1 MGIFYFPTNFVYW
14 QKVNNHDKIK
24 ENLVPKI
31 ENLRATRFK
40 DNKPGLINAST
51 NYNGGDDNILSTNEH
66 NMIKHI
72 VWDPIDAALNEINS
86 RSNTKHINFQES
98 IIGNSWYTYYELDGK
113 FEYHSHHSGD
123 SLFRDGK
130 TYRPTLS
137 LIYILRDENKDNAT
151 SFMETAHERISTTN
165 EIDTYFYTGNEH
177 DINEGCVLI
186 FPSSLYHMV
195 NQVKIP
201 GRITIAVNIYSRFA

>member
-24 ENLVPKI
+24 EILVPKI
-31 ENLRATRFK
+31 ENLRATHFK
-40 DNKPGLINAST
+40 DNKKGLINAST
-51 NYNGGDDNILSTNEH
+51 NYTGDDVNTLFTKEH

-113 FEYHSHHSGD
+113 FEYHSHHNGV
-123 SLFRDGK
+123 SLFQDDK

-165 EIDTYFYTGNEH
+165 EIETHFYTGDED

-201 GRITIAVNIYSRFA
+201 GRITIAINIFSR